1 MPSRSWPSSACS
13 TRLDAVA
20 IRTYELF
27 YTNRFG
33 QEIWREP
40 RGLDAGYDIPQF
52 SIHRGRLQG
61 VIYQAVRA
69 RLGESRIHLN
79 CRLGSFTQDDGG
91 VTAYFFDRNG
101 AHRHTARGDVL
112 IGADGIH
119 SVVRDKLF
127 PNEGPPRWNGLML
140 WRGAIDWPAFL
151 TGRSMV
157 VAGGLAAKLVIYPI
171 AEGSR
176 PDKRLTNWAVV
187 GRVGD
192 GSTPVPQKQDWSRP
206 GRFEDLMPH
215 VQRFRIPYVDAQA
228 LIEATNEF
236 WEYPMCDRD
245 PLPRWSFGRV
255 TLLGDAAHPM
265 YPVGSNG
272 ASQAILDAR
281 FLADRLKDAEHP
293 GARAMGLRANAAAD
307 DGRNRA
313 QQPPRRS
320 GRCHR
325 RRRGARAGRFHQH
338 RRRAVIRASQGHRA
352 RLRVQGRLCPRAG
365 QQGRVALTRF
375 LSRRRQEH
383 HFVFGRKRDDF
394 RRRLFLHAVDRPEQ
408 IIELAGRRDPEEAF
422 HRLVALV
429 ENAVRN
435 LHRQPDEIAGGSDE
449 LATVKH
455 EVEPA
460 LEHVD
465 ELVLRRMDMRR
476 HERAGRQRRVPGE
489 RVFRNLLRH
498 VRLAENVPDNA
509 VDTGAGLCDSSGHC
523 SHRTLTP

>member
-1 MPSRSWPSSACS
+1 MKVIIAGAGVGGLVTALMLHARGIDCEVFEQADAVRELGVGINTLPHAIKELAELGLLE
-13 TRLDAVA
+13 RLDAVA

-27 YTNRFG
+27 YTNRLG

-69 RLGESRIHLN
+69 RLGESRLHLN
-79 CRLGSFTQDDGG
+79 CRLQSFTQDDGG

-101 AHRHTARGDVL
+101 SHRHTARGDVL
-112 IGADGIH
+112 VGADGIH
-119 SVVRDKLF
+119 SVVREKLF

-176 PDKRLTNWAVV
+176 PDKKLTNWAVV

-192 GSTPVPQKQDWSRP
+192 PSMPIPEKHDWSRP

-215 VQRFRIPYVDAQA
+215 LRRFRIPYVDAKA
-228 LIEATNEF
+228 LIEATSEF

-245 PLPRWSFGRV
+245 PLPRWSHGRI

-281 FLADRLKDAEHP
+281 FLADRLADAEHP
-293 GARAMGLRANAAAD
+293 AQALWTYEQVRLPMTAEIVRMNRRGGPEGVIDAVEARAPDGFSNIDDVLSFEQRKAIVRGYASTAGFAREQVNKAA
-307 DGRNRA
+307 
-313 QQPPRRS
+313 
-320 GRCHR
+320 
-325 RRRGARAGRFHQH
+325 
-338 RRRAVIRASQGHRA
+338 
-352 RLRVQGRLCPRAG
+352 
-365 QQGRVALTRF
+365 
-375 LSRRRQEH
+375 
-383 HFVFGRKRDDF
+383 
-394 RRRLFLHAVDRPEQ
+394 
-408 IIELAGRRDPEEAF
+408 
-422 HRLVALV
+422 
-429 ENAVRN
+429 
-435 LHRQPDEIAGGSDE
+435 
-449 LATVKH
+449 
-455 EVEPA
+455 
-460 LEHVD
+460 
-465 ELVLRRMDMRR
+465 
-476 HERAGRQRRVPGE
+476 
-489 RVFRNLLRH
+489 
-498 VRLAENVPDNA
+498 
-509 VDTGAGLCDSSGHC
+509 
-523 SHRTLTP
+523 